1 MDLYYIRRGVV
12 HNGHFQN
19 KKSTFDRVMSTLANS
34 PFRAPNG
41 AIINVAPG
49 TTLGG
54 VDAKDLRMSGK
65 ILMMEVESF
74 CKAIMDATRAWIISK
89 SNDPTVQKNFPM
101 LVRYRPDGLPPF
113 MVGAPIIA

>member
-1 MDLYYIRRGVV
+1 M
-12 HNGHFQN
+12 FA
-19 KKSTFDRVMSTLANS
+19 LADS

-65 ILMMEVESF
+65 ILMMEVDSF
-74 CKAIMDATRAWIISK
+74 CKTIMDETRARIISK
-89 SNDPTVQKNFPM
+89 SNDPNGAEKLT
-101 LVRYRPDGLPPF
+101 RYRPDGLPPF